1 MGAERREA
9 KIGKPKEPRLKD
21 AIICSLAMLL
31 LFFFPT
37 FPQFPTQWPLTCTCV

>member
-9 KIGKPKEPRLKD
+9 KIGKPKELRLKD

-31 LFFFPT
+31 LVFSLHFLSFP
-37 FPQFPTQWPLTCTCV
+37 LSGR